1 MSGWDEVREQ
11 SSPMAVIALLNIV
24 LTERLDA
31 PILSIDSLGERR
43 GPSRPW
49 IQAGDERCMLLL
61 GAARTLWEGQ
71 AVKQEDEFAL
81 D

>member
-11 SSPMAVIALLNIV
+11 SSPMAVIALLNVVPI
-24 LTERLDA
+24 ERLDA
-31 PILSIDSLGERR
+31 PVLSIDSLGERR

-49 IQAGDERCMLLL
+49 TQAGDEGCMLLL
-61 GAARTLWEGQ
+61 GAARTSWGGR
-71 AVKQEDEFAL
+71 AVKQEDEFTV